1 MSREKKHRH
10 NSDRHSLP
18 REVTNSIDED
28 GVLISSRNSSQR
40 WSSDAHDIYAAG
52 TPGGGSSVGGLAG
65 TNIGDAAPGN
75 ADIDDALGDDDFE
88 RRESYERPLS
98 DREGHVDVA
107 DEDID

>member
-1 MSREKKHRH
+1 
-10 NSDRHSLP
+10 
-18 REVTNSIDED
+18 
-28 GVLISSRNSSQR
+28 
-40 WSSDAHDIYAAG
+40 
-52 TPGGGSSVGGLAG
+52 LAG

-98 DREGHVDVA
+98 DREAHVDVA